1 MSERETGFQVAVPEA
16 RTSVEAAVE
25 GGPDAPTSHVSS
37 GKHARPAENAAAG
50 AMPRLEAAH
59 LLNPGA
65 VADLAHAVAVL
76 TARAGG
82 ALESVTA
89 LAALYLTHVHADDLV
104 VVSPQAQP
112 SVTAIQDLLAT
123 SLRTPLVS
131 TVPGPLSVFCRPL
144 LREAEHRLG
153 QPPTGQVFAL
163 LHPGDL
169 DQAAT
174 WEAVDEA
181 ILDPTPGAIPLTWVV
196 LTGSA
201 RSLRM
206 SEGRREWLSMRLRAA
221 GWEYA
226 ELRQAHSDVGTA
238 AVALGTLLSSPPAG
252 AARVIV
258 VELPTADGGA
268 ADLRAEQDAE
278 RLLSVRSAQLAATPA
293 AGLPLPQLPESTGT
307 TPPDIAST
315 AEIYTDVVAEL
326 AATPSA
332 GDLIVHGSG
341 SQSGRSGT
349 GQLWE
354 LGAAG
359 MAERIIGSRVFA
371 LGRISERHLARRLD
385 ALIDV
390 LDAGARFLIAAESG
404 AGSGPETDLE
414 AARVPGLTVL
424 EPAYGRA
431 LDWLVCDALGRLAHE
446 NAPGGYLLRL
456 TRDHVEQAPFD
467 RARERWGDLVL
478 RRHVLAGAYRLWEE
492 DVEGPPVQLIGSGS
506 VVPSLLSAA
515 GLLTEQGVRASVVDV
530 TCADRVQR
538 AWRRDVRDS
547 VERAVAPSLPGE
559 LRQAFDRSPVVTVG
573 RGGGARLAWLGT
585 ALGVPSVE
593 LEPDGRDTL
602 EAQVARAAIAAI
614 SLS

>member
-1 MSERETGFQVAVPEA
+1 MSERETGLQVTVPAA
-16 RTSVEAAVE
+16 RLSVEAAVE

-37 GKHARPAENAAAG
+37 GKHARPADGVTAG
-50 AMPRLEAAH
+50 AVPRLDAMDQLH
-59 LLNPGA
+59 PGA
-65 VADLAHAVAVL
+65 VADLANAVAVL
-76 TARAGG
+76 TMRAGG
-82 ALESVTA
+82 AVESVTA
-89 LAALYLTHVHADDLV
+89 LAALYLAHLHADDLV

-112 SVTAIQDLLAT
+112 SVTAIQDLLST
-123 SLRTPLVS
+123 SLRSPLVS

-144 LREAEHRLG
+144 LREAEDRMG
-153 QPPTGQVFAL
+153 QPPTGQVVAL

-181 ILDPTPGAIPLTWVV
+181 VLDPTPGAAPLTWVV

-201 RSLRM
+201 RSLRV
-206 SEGRREWLSMRLRAA
+206 SERRREWLRMRLRAA

-226 ELRQAHSDVGTA
+226 ELRQAQSDVGSA
-238 AVALGTLLSSPPAG
+238 AVALGALLSSPPAG
-252 AARVIV
+252 AARVIL
-258 VELPTADGGA
+258 VELPVADG
-268 ADLRAEQDAE
+268 ADLHAEEDAE
-278 RLLSVRSAQLAATPA
+278 RLLSVRSTQLAVTPA
-293 AGLPLPQLPESTGT
+293 TVLPSPQLPESTGIT
-307 TPPDIAST
+307 VPGTAST
-315 AEIYTDVVAEL
+315 AEVYTDVVAEL
-326 AATPSA
+326 EATPSA
-332 GDLIVHGSG
+332 GHLIVHGSG
-341 SQSGRSGT
+341 SRSGRSAT
-349 GQLWE
+349 GALWE

-359 MAERIIGSRVFA
+359 MAERIIGSRVLA

-390 LDAGARFLIAAESG
+390 LDAGARFCIAGESG
-404 AGSGPETDLE
+404 AGSGAETDLE

-431 LDWLVCDALGRLAHE
+431 LDWLVCDALARLAHE
-446 NAPGGYLLRL
+446 EAPGGYLLRI
-456 TRDHVEQAPFD
+456 TRDHVEQEPFE

-492 DVEGPPVQLIGSGS
+492 DVDGPPVQLIGSGS
-506 VVPSLLSAA
+506 VIPSLLRAA
-515 GLLTEQGVRASVVDV
+515 ALLADQGVRASVVDV

-547 VERAVAPSLPGE
+547 VQRAIAPSLPGE
-559 LRQAFDRSPVVTVG
+559 LRQAFARSPLVTVG

-593 LEPDGRDTL
+593 LELDGRDTF

-614 SLS
+614 SLT